1 MHVLLDLRANR
12 QDVAADLFGCTTRGL
27 DDDARE
33 LLAALGL
40 DDRALDL
47 AIANSAGVNARSGHN
62 GFDDDTGGDQR
73 ASVLDGL
80 RLFGPDDSA
89 LARLDAM
96 GAGET
101 CCAAAHED
109 ARKIVVREDP
119 VDFHATGSNHD
130 CLRMDVCDVVFGQSE
145 DHWAL
150 VDADCS
156 GATRDLNAR
165 IAGSRR
171 CEAIDCLFGRAGGN
185 AGTRCPLLVDDHH
198 ALATLSCRN
207 GCGEASNASTN
218 HEHVG
223 VTIDAI
229 DVDGRIRLV
238 GEAKTGDAADDALCE
253 GPGELRL
260 CHRLV
265 VETDGHQRMHLVDHV
280 ECVAVDR
287 RPRVLARDDLTIL
300 GCTLAGTDVDF
311 AVDGDEA
318 VRAVTREAVKPTRT
332 VILE

>member
-1 MHVLLDLRANR
+1 MHVLLNLRADR
-12 QDVAADLFGCTTRGL
+12 KDVAADLFGCTTRGL

-47 AIANSAGVNARSGHN
+47 AIANSAGVNARSGHD
-62 GFDDDTGGDQR
+62 GFDDDTGSNQR
-73 ASVLDGL
+73 TSVLDGL

-119 VDFHATGSNHD
+119 VDFHTAGSNHD
-130 CLRMDVCDVVFGQSE
+130 CLRMDVCHVVFGQSE

-198 ALATLSCRN
+198 ALAALSCRN

-238 GEAKTGDAADDALCE
+238 GEAKTGDTADDALCE